1 MTLSQLY
8 RWLLNFWIQIITG
21 ATIINLYFAQHY
33 QIPWVSSVA
42 IVIISIGVIYQ
53 TIYFFRLSSI
63 IAIIEKMTELM
74 KEIFLSKKNFE
85 KELETK
91 AYLKMIQEI

>member
-1 MTLSQLY
+1 
-8 RWLLNFWIQIITG
+8 
-21 ATIINLYFAQHY
+21 
-33 QIPWVSSVA
+33 
-42 IVIISIGVIYQ
+42 VIISIGVIYQ
-53 TIYFFRLSSI
+53 TIYFFRLTSI